1 MHLSYVQSGIKF
13 LWTLNFTYSVE
24 FVSVPSMDLEGMAK
38 ISILLVG
45 LWLLVNWSGLLDA
58 KNMKY
63 KNPKHSTDTRVED
76 LVSRMTLE
84 EKIGQ
89 MLQIE
94 RKYASADLLKK
105 YFIGNHQTLFLVFFF
120 PLLFVVCSLNWLKM
134 ELICLLSRGCI
145 E

>member
-1 MHLSYVQSGIKF
+1 MSYVQSGIKF

-58 KNMKY
+58 KYMKY
-63 KNPKHSTDTRVED
+63 KNPKLSIDTRVED
-76 LVSRMTLE
+76 LVKRMTLE

-89 MLQIE
+89 MLQVE
-94 RKYASADLLKK
+94 RKYVPADLLKK
-105 YFIGNHQTLFLVFFF
+105 YFIGNHQTLF
-120 PLLFVVCSLNWLKM
+120 FVCGYVYS
-134 ELICLLSRGCI
+134 IG
-145 E
+145 

>member
-1 MHLSYVQSGIKF
+1 MHLSYVQSGLKF
-13 LWTLNFTYSVE
+13 LWTLTFTYSVE
-24 FVSVPSMDLEGMAK
+24 FVSGPSMDLEGMAK

-58 KNMKY
+58 KYMKY

-89 MLQIE
+89 MLQVE
-94 RKYASADLLKK
+94 RKYVPADLLKK
-105 YFIGNHQTLFLVFFF
+105 YFIGNHQTLF
-120 PLLFVVCSLNWLKM
+120 FVCGYVYS
-134 ELICLLSRGCI
+134 IG
-145 E
+145 